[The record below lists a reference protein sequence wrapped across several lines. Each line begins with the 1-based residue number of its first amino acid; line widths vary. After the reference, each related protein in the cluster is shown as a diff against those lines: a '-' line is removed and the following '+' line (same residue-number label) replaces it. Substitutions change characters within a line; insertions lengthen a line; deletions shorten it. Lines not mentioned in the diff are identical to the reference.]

1 MTKSYPTLFQ
11 ESGLCTKH
19 GVSGYPTI
27 KYFLSGD
34 KTPKDFS
41 GGRQLDALRKF
52 TAVRSLLELD
62 MDNFCVI
69 IGELQDTLEVK
80 CDVIDPKGCSE
91 KEVKFIETMKA
102 KTSEERGKELTRLS
116 NMKVWHKLCLI
127 HQFSFLITWFD
138 QAGSMK
144 PELKQWLV
152 QRLNVLKQL
161 QA

>member
-1 MTKSYPTLFQ
+1 M
-11 ESGLCTKH
+11 
-19 GVSGYPTI
+19 
-27 KYFLSGD
+27 
-34 KTPKDFS
+34 
-41 GGRQLDALRKF
+41 
-52 TAVRSLLELD
+52 
-62 MDNFCVI
+62 
-69 IGELQDTLEVK
+69 K

-116 NMKVWHKLCLI
+116 NMKVWHKLCLT
-127 HQFSFLITWFD
+127 HQFSFLITWLD

>member
-1 MTKSYPTLFQ
+1 MFARFHCSFFLVVDFFLTKSYPTLFQ

-69 IGELQDTLEVK
+69 IWRTTGHPGSEMR
-80 CDVIDPKGCSE
+80 CDRSE
-91 KEVKFIETMKA
+91 GMFREGGQVY
-102 KTSEERGKELTRLS
+102 
-116 NMKVWHKLCLI
+116 
-127 HQFSFLITWFD
+127 
-138 QAGSMK
+138 
-144 PELKQWLV
+144 
-152 QRLNVLKQL
+152 
-161 QA
+161 